1 MTEHAPSKPIDRIE
15 QIKLFLALSRTPHGL
30 LDMATPA
37 FSVLLYLGGFPPFH
51 VVVIGLLT
59 AFAGYTA
66 VYALNDI
73 VDYRTDKA
81 KGNNGTPT
89 GEEYLDALLVRH
101 PMALGLLSYRE
112 GIMWAIGWSIVAL
125 IGAYILNPM
134 CVAIFFLGALLETVY
149 CLLWRVSP
157 WRTIISGFVKN
168 SGPVAALFAVD
179 PNPAP
184 FFTILLFLGLFCWEI
199 GGQNILADWTDKNL
213 AQQLNAKTIPIRLGF
228 QKSASLVLLSLTV
241 ATLLIT
247 FLFFLQAPIW
257 RWGAALAT
265 IATGSYLL
273 LIPGIK
279 LYITQDRNHA
289 MVLFNRASFFPLV
302 LLGIVLGLIGFSCGI

>member
-1 MTEHAPSKPIDRIE
+1 MSTDERATSKPLDRIQ

-37 FSVLLYLGGFPPFH
+37 FAVLLYLGGFPPFH

-66 VYALNDI
+66 IYALNDI

-81 KGNNGTPT
+81 KGEDGIPK
-89 GEEYLDALLVRH
+89 GEEYLDALMVRH

-112 GIMWAIGWSIVAL
+112 GVMWALGWSAVAL

-134 CVAIFFLGALLETVY
+134 CVAIFLVGALLETIY

-157 WRTIISGFVKN
+157 WRTVISGFVKN

-179 PNPAP
+179 PDPSL
-184 FFTILLFLGLFCWEI
+184 FFMVVLFIGLFSWEV
-199 GGQNILADWTDKNL
+199 GGQNI
-213 AQQLNAKTIPIRLGF
+213 PYR
-228 QKSASLVLLSLTV
+228 
-241 ATLLIT
+241 
-247 FLFFLQAPIW
+247 
-257 RWGAALAT
+257 
-265 IATGSYLL
+265 
-273 LIPGIK
+273 
-279 LYITQDRNHA
+279 
-289 MVLFNRASFFPLV
+289 
-302 LLGIVLGLIGFSCGI
+302 

>member
-1 MTEHAPSKPIDRIE
+1 MNEQATSKPLDRIE

-37 FSVLLYLGGFPPFH
+37 FAVLLYLGGFPPFH

-73 VDYRTDKA
+73 ADYRTDKA
-81 KGNNGTPT
+81 KSKNGTPT
-89 GEEYLDALLVRH
+89 AEEYLDALMVRH

-112 GIMWAIGWSIVAL
+112 GILWAIGWSAVAL

-134 CVAIFFLGALLETVY
+134 CVVIFLGGALLETVY

-157 WRTIISGFVKN
+157 WRIVISGFVKN

-179 PNPAP
+179 PHPAP
-184 FFTILLFLGLFCWEI
+184 FFAILLFLGLFCWEI
-199 GGQNILADWTDKNL
+199 GGQNILADWTDKDL
-213 AQQLNAKTIPIRLGF
+213 AQRLNAKTIPIMLGF

-241 ATLLIT
+241 ATILIT
-247 FLFFLQAPIW
+247 FLFFLHAPIW
-257 RWGAALAT
+257 KWVAALAAA
-265 IATGSYLL
+265 ATCSYLL

-279 LYITQDRNHA
+279 LFLKQDRKHA
-289 MVLFNRASFFPLV
+289 MVLFNRASFFPMV
-302 LLGIVLGLIGFSCGI
+302 LLGIILGLIGPA